1 MRKTKNE
8 IITCLLDDDDF
19 INEITLQVNKIMV
32 DDKLDISDL
41 VPIVTLVIEIIK
53 NRKVIFDIDKKDIS
67 EVFRCLLLS
76 IFEKL
81 EIYNKI
87 KNKTGLDDVIIEK
100 KVDLIIENLL
110 TILISKIKTISFLK
124 KIIKCKCC

>member
-8 IITCLLDDDDF
+8 VITCLLDDDDF
-19 INEITLQVNKIMV
+19 INDIKLQVNKIMA

-76 IFEKL
+76 IFERL
-81 EIYNKI
+81 EVYNKI
-87 KNKTGLDDVIIEK
+87 KNKTGLEDEIIKK

-124 KIIKCKCC
+124 KIIKFKFC